1 MLNPIKKELERLA
14 HEILAQKENAS
25 ATDLLEKVQAIYKTL
40 IVLEHTQNQQDILL
54 AEDQQEVIPVTEKIN
69 ELVTELPLE
78 EESAAIEDLFA
89 TVANPVFIKKEV
101 EHQRQAADDV
111 PETSSEVSTDP
122 PAVKNLNDMLGKK
135 VQIGLND
142 RLAFINNLFDQSEED
157 YQRVISQV
165 QTLSSWEEAQ
175 NFIEKMIKPDYNN
188 WEGKEDFESRFL
200 KCLEPNF

>member
-25 ATDLLEKVQAIYKTL
+25 ATALLEKVQAIYKTL
-40 IVLEHTQNQQDILL
+40 IVLEHAQNHQDILQV
-54 AEDQQEVIPVTEKIN
+54 EDQQEVIPVTEKIN

-101 EHQRQAADDV
+101 EHQQQPADDV
-111 PETSSEVSTDP
+111 PEASIEISTVP
-122 PAVKNLNDMLGKK
+122 PAAKNLNDMLGKK

-142 RLAFINNLFDQSEED
+142 RLAFIQ
-157 YQRVISQV
+157 
-165 QTLSSWEEAQ
+165 
-175 NFIEKMIKPDYNN
+175 
-188 WEGKEDFESRFL
+188 
-200 KCLEPNF
+200 

>member
-14 HEILAQKENAS
+14 HEILAQKET
-25 ATDLLEKVQAIYKTL
+25 ATATELLEKVQGLYKAL
-40 IVLEHTQNQQDILL
+40 VVLEHLQQQTPQLD
-54 AEDQQEVIPVTEKIN
+54 EDQQREVIPVTEKIN
-69 ELVTELPLE
+69 ALVTELPLE

-101 EHQRQAADDV
+101 ESKGQTPPDQPTD
-111 PETSSEVSTDP
+111 ST
-122 PAVKNLNDMLGKK
+122 ASKNLNDILGKGI
-135 VQIGLND
+135 QIGLND

-175 NFIEKMIKPDYNN
+175 NFIEQMIKPDYDF
-188 WEGKEDFESRFL
+188 WEGKEEFEARFL
-200 KCLEPNF
+200 KCLESNF

>member
-14 HEILAQKENAS
+14 NEILAQKET
-25 ATDLLEKVQAIYKTL
+25 ATATELLEKVQVLYKAL
-40 IVLEHTQNQQDILL
+40 VILEHNQEQTIQLDQ
-54 AEDQQEVIPVTEKIN
+54 DQQREVIPVTEKIN
-69 ELVTELPLE
+69 ALVTELPLE

-101 EHQRQAADDV
+101 KRKEQA
-111 PETSSEVSTDP
+111 PLDP
-122 PAVKNLNDMLGKK
+122 LTESPGPKNLNDILGKGI
-135 VQIGLND
+135 QIGLND

-175 NFIEKMIKPDYNN
+175 NFIEQMVKPDYDF
-188 WEGKEDFESRFL
+188 WEGKEEFEARFL
-200 KCLEPNF
+200 KCLESNF

>member
-14 HEILAQKENAS
+14 HEILAQKET
-25 ATDLLEKVQAIYKTL
+25 ATATELLEKVQALYKAL
-40 IVLEHTQNQQDILL
+40 VILEHNQAQTIQLDQ
-54 AEDQQEVIPVTEKIN
+54 DQQREVIPVTEKIN
-69 ELVTELPLE
+69 ALVTELPLE

-101 EHQRQAADDV
+101 KSKEQAPLD
-111 PETSSEVSTDP
+111 PLTESSGP
-122 PAVKNLNDMLGKK
+122 KNLNDILGKGI
-135 VQIGLND
+135 QIGLND

-175 NFIEKMIKPDYNN
+175 NFIEQMVKPDYDF
-188 WEGKEDFESRFL
+188 GKGRKSL
-200 KCLEPNF
+200 KPFFKMPRI

>member
-14 HEILAQKENAS
+14 HEILAQKET
-25 ATDLLEKVQAIYKTL
+25 ATATELLEKVQGLYKAL
-40 IVLEHTQNQQDILL
+40 VVLEHLQQQTPQLD
-54 AEDQQEVIPVTEKIN
+54 EDQQREVIPVTEKIN
-69 ELVTELPLE
+69 ALVTELPLE

-101 EHQRQAADDV
+101 ESQGQTPPDQPTD
-111 PETSSEVSTDP
+111 ST
-122 PAVKNLNDMLGKK
+122 ASKNLNDILGKGI
-135 VQIGLND
+135 QIGLND

-175 NFIEKMIKPDYNN
+175 NFIEQMIKPDYGF
-188 WEGKEDFESRFL
+188 WEGKEEFEARFL
-200 KCLEPNF
+200 KCLESNF

>member
-14 HEILAQKENAS
+14 HEILAQKET
-25 ATDLLEKVQAIYKTL
+25 ATATELLEKVQALYKAL
-40 IVLEHTQNQQDILL
+40 VILEHNQAQTIQLDQ
-54 AEDQQEVIPVTEKIN
+54 DQQREVIPVTEKIN
-69 ELVTELPLE
+69 ALVTELPLE

-101 EHQRQAADDV
+101 KSKEQA
-111 PETSSEVSTDP
+111 PLDP
-122 PAVKNLNDMLGKK
+122 LTESLGPKNLNDILGKGI
-135 VQIGLND
+135 QIGLND

-175 NFIEKMIKPDYNN
+175 NFIEQMVKPDYDF
-188 WEGKEDFESRFL
+188 WEGKEEFEARFL
-200 KCLEPNF
+200 KCLESNF

>member
-14 HEILAQKENAS
+14 HQILAQKETPT
-25 ATDLLEKVQAIYKTL
+25 ATELLEKVQGLYKAL
-40 IVLEHTQNQQDILL
+40 VVLEHLQQQTPQLD
-54 AEDQQEVIPVTEKIN
+54 EDQQREVIPVTEKIN
-69 ELVTELPLE
+69 ALVTELPLE

-101 EHQRQAADDV
+101 ESQGQTPPDQPTD
-111 PETSSEVSTDP
+111 ST
-122 PAVKNLNDMLGKK
+122 ASKNLNDILGKGI
-135 VQIGLND
+135 QIGLND

-175 NFIEKMIKPDYNN
+175 NFIEQMIKPDYDF
-188 WEGKEDFESRFL
+188 WEGKEEFEARFL
-200 KCLEPNF
+200 KCLESNF

>member
-14 HEILAQKENAS
+14 HEILVQKENAS
-25 ATDLLEKVQAIYKTL
+25 ATELLENVQELYKTL
-40 IVLEHTQNQQDILL
+40 VVLEHLQQQTSQTE
-54 AEDQQEVIPVTEKIN
+54 EDQQREVIPVTEKIN
-69 ELVTELPLE
+69 ALVTELPLE

-101 EHQRQAADDV
+101 ESQEQIATDQPTESTAA
-111 PETSSEVSTDP
+111 
-122 PAVKNLNDMLGKK
+122 KNLNDILGKGI
-135 VQIGLND
+135 QIGLND

-175 NFIEKMIKPDYNN
+175 NFIEQMIKPDYDF
-188 WEGKEDFESRFL
+188 WEGKEEFEVRFL
-200 KCLEPNF
+200 KCLESNF